1 MKSTT
6 TTTTPSTTP
15 KSTTKLSTKSK
26 TTMTT
31 PSTTPKSTTKLS
43 TKSATTTTTPE
54 PELKEVLCT
63 VGHSAVTTNMYP
75 PEFPCDYLYYTSV
88 VILKKEVMATEV
100 QTSWT
105 TFQAMAKNY
114 TRLISGM
121 SFDYRYFSHHQ
132 LQPAIPALN
141 ALAQARIGSY
151 GILNIVASPEDL
163 RTAVY
168 KMRQGIQTL
177 KRWQSTNPMRRSVI
191 ALGSTDYSGENYT
204 DTFKN
209 LVKSVIKESKGESP
223 KLAPFLGSDDR
234 SIVSGLRG
242 SIAAAVPVVT

>member
-1 MKSTT
+1 MRMNFRSG
-6 TTTTPSTTP
+6 
-15 KSTTKLSTKSK
+15 KSK
-26 TTMTT
+26 IAVAAVAACILLLAVIGVLAFIGAE
-31 PSTTPKSTTKLS
+31 SNV
-43 TKSATTTTTPE
+43 
-54 PELKEVLCT
+54 KEILCT
-63 VGHSAVTTNMYP
+63 VGHSAVTPNMYP

-141 ALAQARIGSY
+141 ALAQARIESY

-168 KMRQGIQTL
+168 KMRQDTE
-177 KRWQSTNPMRRSVI
+177 
-191 ALGSTDYSGENYT
+191 ALAEYEPREEERHCAR
-204 DTFKN
+204 
-209 LVKSVIKESKGESP
+209 IH
-223 KLAPFLGSDDR
+223 
-234 SIVSGLRG
+234 GLQR
-242 SIAAAVPVVT
+242 